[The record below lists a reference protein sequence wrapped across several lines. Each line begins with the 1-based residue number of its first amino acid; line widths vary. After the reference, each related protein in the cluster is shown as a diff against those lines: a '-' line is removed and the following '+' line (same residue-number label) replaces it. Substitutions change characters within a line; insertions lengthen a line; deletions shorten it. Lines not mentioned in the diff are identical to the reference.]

1 MKNAAEHPF
10 CEQCNERG
18 VLVPTEAIYQKLSLS
33 EGDIHDR
40 SNLIALCKSCH
51 SRTHAHRGDRWH
63 AR

>member
-1 MKNAAEHPF
+1 MRQSIPSVGSAMSVEF
-10 CEQCNERG
+10 W
-18 VLVPTEAIYQKLSLS
+18 VPTEVIYQKLSLS